1 MPAKLPLLIFPR
13 PISISPPKGRG
24 YVPHALPVPGRS
36 RQAERLEPQI
46 DQVREEFS
54 RFKGLV
60 DATMTGGEPE
70 SVLVLELADRVD
82 DLARAVE
89 AADLEWLGEWDIE
102 IDPDDDFPAEG
113 RKTTRDGRLFVSMAD
128 ERGMQELLSLWDKW
142 KRKKPLGRGKT
153 KWRDIFAC
161 LRNIRR
167 WGMQETL
174 VETEI
179 KDYIEDLSD
188 EDTASIQIECFY
200 RKSRSKRRIIEE
212 RIKALLG
219 EAGGETVNGFVH
231 MPEIA
236 FHAVKAR
243 IPAKKTKELLSKPD
257 DTAEELHLLIY
268 PSIMYFRRTGQSMT
282 AAVEGDGEEAEYPET
297 RPSEPPIAAIL
308 DGVPNLRHKAL
319 ENRIDFDDPFDL
331 AIKYQPGERRHG
343 TAMASL
349 VIHGDRSGKAAEPLR
364 SKVHHVAI
372 IQPDTDAR
380 SIGKKREHFPEDCF
394 YEDRIERAVRRML
407 EKDGEVEAQAPT
419 VKIINLSLGDSTRP
433 FLHTLSPWARLLD
446 WFSWK
451 YRVLFCVSAGNYD
464 GNYDFAIPYPEY
476 KSKNNEEKAQ
486 MLLGSMQAS
495 LSFRR
500 LLAPAESINSLTVG
514 ALHWDESGDGYYP
527 GNRVDLLPGNETPS
541 PISRLGHG
549 FRRSIKPEI
558 YFPGG
563 RQLYKKPLSEES
575 TIFEIDDH
583 LMAPGQKTAWDS
595 DLEQGALSKDV
606 FNSGTSNAAALATR
620 AGVRIHE
627 VLSELNDQS
636 PDIITEELIAVL
648 IKTLLVHG
656 SIQSEESKIAVEHLK
671 NQNNSRTFKT
681 VLARYLGYGAV
692 NVERVLACTGQRGTV
707 IGFGEITA
715 EEIHEYRFP
724 VPDEF
729 GGQRMFR
736 RMVVTLAWFSPIN
749 PGHRYF
755 REAKL
760 EVKSASKWDETP
772 LRLKRIDS
780 DHNQNKRGTVQ
791 HEILEGKSELREF
804 RQNEEIVLRVICKK
818 DATEKLEEKIPYG
831 LAVTLEVAE
840 ESEISVYEKVRQRLS
855 QQIEV
860 QEEL

>member
-1 MPAKLPLLIFPR
+1 MPANLPLLIFPR
-13 PISISPPKGRG
+13 PVSISPPKGRPYPPG
-24 YVPHALPVPGRS
+24 TLPVPSRS
-36 RQAERLEPQI
+36 RQAGRLDPQI
-46 DQVREEFS
+46 DRVREEFS

-60 DATMTGGEPE
+60 DATMAGGEPE

-89 AADLEWLGEWDIE
+89 AAGLEWLGEWDIE
-102 IDPDDDFPAEG
+102 TDPDDDFPAQG
-113 RKTTRDGRLFVSMAD
+113 KKTTRDGRLFVSMVN
-128 ERGMQELLSLWDKW
+128 EEGMNELLSLWGRW
-142 KRKKPLGRGKT
+142 KRGEALRKPKT

-161 LRNIRR
+161 LKNIRR

-174 VETEI
+174 TETEI
-179 KDYIEDLSD
+179 KDYIEGLPDS
-188 EDTASIQIECFY
+188 DTASVQIECFY
-200 RKSRSKRRIIEE
+200 RRNRNKRRIVEDS
-212 RIKALLG
+212 IKDLLDK
-219 EAGGETVNGFVH
+219 AGGEIVNGFIH

-243 IPAKKTKELLSKPD
+243 IPAKRAKELLSEPFNA
-257 DTAEELHLLIY
+257 TGELHLLIY

-282 AAVEGDGEEAEYPET
+282 TAVEGDGEDAEYPET
-297 RPSEPPIAAIL
+297 RPSELPVAAIL

-331 AIKYQPGERRHG
+331 ASEYQPGERRHG

-349 VIHGDRSGKAAEPLR
+349 IIHGDRSDRATEPLR

-372 IQPDTDAR
+372 MQPNPAAR
-380 SIGKKREHFPEDCF
+380 AMGEKEEYFPEDCF
-394 YEDRIERAVRRML
+394 YEDRVARAVLRTL
-407 EKDGEVEAQAPT
+407 ERDGEVEAQAPT

-451 YRVLFCVSAGNYD
+451 YRVLFCVSAGNYEGD
-464 GNYDFAIPYPEY
+464 YNFGVSLSEY
-476 KSKNNEEKAQ
+476 ESKDNEEKMR
-486 MLLGSMQAS
+486 MLLESMQDS
-495 LSFRR
+495 LSSRR

-514 ALHWDESGDGYYP
+514 ALHQDESGDGYYL
-527 GNRVDLLPGNETPS
+527 GNRVDLLPGNEVPS
-541 PISRLGHG
+541 PVSRLGHG

-563 RQLYKKPLSEES
+563 RQLYGSSFSGGPA
-575 TIFEIDDH
+575 IFEIDSH
-583 LMAPGQKTAWDS
+583 LRAPGQKTAWDS
-595 DLEQGALSKDV
+595 EDGALSKDT
-606 FNSGTSNAAALATR
+606 FNRGTSNASALATR

-627 VLSELNDQS
+627 VLSELNDQNS
-636 PDIITEELIAVL
+636 GVIPEELIAVL

-656 SIQSEESKIAVEHLK
+656 SIQNNESKTAVEHLK
-671 NQNNSRTFKT
+671 NRDNSRTFRT

-692 NVERVLACTGQRGTV
+692 NVERVLACTEQRGTI

-715 EEIHEYRFP
+715 EEVHKYRFP

-729 GGQRMFR
+729 GGQRIFR
-736 RMVVTLAWFSPIN
+736 RMVVTLAWFSPVN
-749 PGHRYF
+749 PRHRYF

-760 EVKSASKWDETP
+760 EVKPSSKWAETP
-772 LRLKRIDS
+772 LKLERTDS

-791 HEILEGKSELREF
+791 HEVLEGKSELKQF
-804 RQNEEIVLRVICKK
+804 QQNEEIVLQVICKK
-818 DATEKLEEKIPYG
+818 DATENLGEKIPYG

-840 ESEISVYEKVRQRLS
+840 ETEISVYEKVRQRLS
-855 QQIEV
+855 EQIEI
-860 QEEL
+860 

>member
-1 MPAKLPLLIFPR
+1 MPGNLPLLIFPK
-13 PISISPPKGRG
+13 PVSIIPPKGRG
-24 YVPHALPVPGRS
+24 FPPSSLPRPEHS
-36 RQAERLEPQI
+36 RQAERLDPQMERA
-46 DQVREEFS
+46 REEFS

-89 AADLEWLGEWDIE
+89 AAGLEWLGEWDIE
-102 IDPDDDFPAEG
+102 IDPDDDFPAQG
-113 RKTTRDGRLFVSMAD
+113 RKATRDGRLFVSMVN
-128 ERGMQELLSLWDKW
+128 EEGMRELLSLWDKW
-142 KRKKPLGRGKT
+142 KLGKPLGRGKT

-161 LRNIRR
+161 LKNIRR

-174 VETEI
+174 AETEI

-200 RKSRSKRRIIEE
+200 RKSRGKRRIIED
-212 RIKALLG
+212 RIKTLLG
-219 EAGGETVNGFVH
+219 EAGGEAVNDFIH

-243 IPAKKTKELLSKPD
+243 IPANKAKELLSEPH
-257 DTAEELHLLIY
+257 DTAGELHLLIY

-297 RPSEPPIAAIL
+297 QPSELPVAAIL
-308 DGVPNLRHKAL
+308 DGVPNLNHQAL

-331 AIKYQPGERRHG
+331 ASEYQPGERRHG

-349 VIHGDRSGKAAEPLR
+349 VIHGDRSDEAAEPLR

-372 IQPDTDAR
+372 IQPDPDAR
-380 SIGKKREHFPEDCF
+380 RVGEKKEHFPEDCF
-394 YEDRIERAVRRML
+394 YEDRIERAVRRTL
-407 EKDGEVEAQAPT
+407 ERDGEVEAQAPT
-419 VKIINLSLGDSTRP
+419 VKVINLSVGDSTRP

-464 GNYDFAIPYPEY
+464 RAYDFGIPYSEY
-476 KSKNNEEKAQ
+476 ESKNNEEKARI
-486 MLLGSMQAS
+486 LLQSMQDS
-495 LSFRR
+495 LSARR

-514 ALHWDESGDGYYP
+514 ALHQDESGDGYYP
-527 GNRVDLLPGNETPS
+527 GDRVDLLPDNKVPS

-563 RQLYKKPLSEES
+563 RQLYKRPLSGKS
-575 TIFEIDDH
+575 TVFKINNH
-583 LMAPGQKTAWDS
+583 LIAPGQKTAWDS
-595 DLEQGALSKDV
+595 EEGALSEDA
-606 FNSGTSNAAALATR
+606 FNRGTSNAAALATR

-627 VLSELNDQS
+627 VLSELNDQNS
-636 PDIITEELIAVL
+636 DIIPDELIAVL

-656 SIQSEESKIAVEHLK
+656 SAQNGESKIAVEHLK
-671 NQNNSRTFKT
+671 NQGNSRTFRM
-681 VLARYLGYGAV
+681 VQARYLGYGAV
-692 NVERVLACTGQRGTV
+692 DVERVLACTEQRGTI

-729 GGQRMFR
+729 GGQEIFR

-749 PGHRYF
+749 SGHRYF

-760 EVKSASKWDETP
+760 EIKPSSKWDETP
-772 LRLKRIDS
+772 LKLRRTDS

-791 HEILEGKSELREF
+791 HEVLEGRSELEQF
-804 RQNEEIVLRVICKK
+804 RQNEEIVLQVICKK
-818 DATEKLEEKIPYG
+818 DATERLEEKIPYG
-831 LAVTLEVAE
+831 LAVTLEAAE
-840 ESEISVYEKVRQRLS
+840 ESQISVYEEVRQRLS
-855 QQIEV
+855 EQVEARAKP
-860 QEEL
+860 L

>member
-1 MPAKLPLLIFPR
+1 MPAKLPLLIFPE
-13 PISISPPKGRG
+13 PIFISPPKGRG

-46 DQVREEFS
+46 DQVREEFL

-70 SVLVLELADRVD
+70 SVLVLELADKVD
-82 DLARAVE
+82 GLVRAVE
-89 AADLEWLGEWDIE
+89 AAGLEWLGEWDID
-102 IDPDDDFPAEG
+102 IDPDDDFPAQG
-113 RKTTRDGRLFVSMAD
+113 RKATRDGRLFVSMVN
-128 ERGMQELLSLWDKW
+128 EEGMRELLSLWEKW
-142 KRKKPLGRGKT
+142 KREKPLGRRKT

-161 LRNIRR
+161 LKNIRR

-179 KDYIEDLSD
+179 KDYIEDLTD
-188 EDTASIQIECFY
+188 GDMASIQIECFY
-200 RKSRSKRRIIEE
+200 RRNRNKRRAIEN
-212 RIKALLG
+212 RIQALLK
-219 EAGGETVNGFVH
+219 EAGGETVSDFIH

-243 IPAKKTKELLSKPD
+243 IPANKAKQLLNETHD
-257 DTAEELHLLIY
+257 AAGELHLLIY
-268 PSIMYFRRTGQSMT
+268 PSIMYFRHTGQSMT
-282 AAVEGDGEEAEYPET
+282 AAIEGDGEEAEYPET
-297 RPSEPPIAAIL
+297 EPSGLPVAAIL
-308 DGVPNLRHKAL
+308 DGVPNLKHKAL
-319 ENRIDFDDPFDL
+319 ENHVDFDDPFDL
-331 AIKYQPGERRHG
+331 ASEYQPGERRHG

-349 VIHGDRSGKAAEPLR
+349 VIHGDRSDNAAEPIR

-372 IQPDTDAR
+372 IQPDPAAR
-380 SIGKKREHFPEDCF
+380 AVGEKEEYFPEDCF
-394 YEDRIERAVRRML
+394 YEDRIVRTVRRML
-407 EKDGEVEAQAPT
+407 DRDGEVEAQAPT

-464 GNYDFAIPYPEY
+464 RAYDFGISYSEY
-476 KSKNNEEKAQ
+476 EPKNNEEKVRI
-486 MLLGSMQAS
+486 LLESMQES
-495 LSFRR
+495 LSSRR

-527 GNRVDLLPGNETPS
+527 GNRVDLLPDNKVPS
-541 PISRLGHG
+541 PVSRLGHG

-595 DLEQGALSKDV
+595 EEGALSEDA
-606 FNSGTSNAAALATR
+606 FNRGTSNAAALATR

-627 VLSELNDQS
+627 VLSELNGQN
-636 PDIITEELIAVL
+636 PDIIPDELVAVL

-656 SIQSEESKIAVEHLK
+656 SIQSEESKTAVEHLK
-671 NQNNSRTFKT
+671 NQNNSKTFKT

-692 NVERVLACTGQRGTV
+692 DVDRVLACTEQRGTV

-729 GGQRMFR
+729 GGQRIFR

-760 EVKSASKWDETP
+760 EVKPSSKWVETP
-772 LRLKRIDS
+772 LKLERTDS

-791 HEILEGKSELREF
+791 HEVLEGKSKLKQF
-804 RQNEEIVLRVICKK
+804 LQNEEIVLQVICKK
-818 DATEKLEEKIPYG
+818 DATERLEEKIPYG
-831 LAVTLEVAE
+831 LAVTLEAAE

-855 QQIEV
+855 EQIEV
-860 QEEL
+860 

>member
-1 MPAKLPLLIFPR
+1 MPAKLPLLIFPE

-24 YVPHALPVPGRS
+24 YVPHSLPVPGRS

-60 DATMTGGEPE
+60 DVTMTGGEPE

-89 AADLEWLGEWDIE
+89 ATGLEWLGEWDIE

-142 KRKKPLGRGKT
+142 KEGETLPRRKT

-161 LRNIRR
+161 LKNIRR
-167 WGMQETL
+167 WGTQETL

-179 KDYIEDLSD
+179 KGYIEDLSD

-212 RIKALLG
+212 RIKALLS
-219 EAGGETVNGFVH
+219 EVGGETVNDFID

-243 IPAKKTKELLSKPD
+243 IPAKKAKELLNKLD
-257 DTAEELHLLIY
+257 DTVAEFHLLIY

-297 RPSEPPIAAIL
+297 QPSKLPIAAIL

-331 AIKYQPGERRHG
+331 AVKYQPGERRHG

-349 VIHGDRSGKAAEPLR
+349 VIHGDRSDKATNPLR

-372 IQPDTDAR
+372 IQPNPAAR
-380 SIGKKREHFPEDCF
+380 AVGKKEEYFPEDCF
-394 YEDRIERAVRRML
+394 YEDRVARAVRRML
-407 EKDGEVEAQAPT
+407 DKDGEVEAQAPT

-433 FLHTLSPWARLLD
+433 FLHTLSPWAKLLD

-451 YRVLFCVSAGNYD
+451 YRVLFCVSAGNYEGD
-464 GNYDFAIPYPEY
+464 YNFGISLSEY
-476 KSKNNEEKAQ
+476 GSKDNEEK
-486 MLLGSMQAS
+486 MRILLESMQDS
-495 LSFRR
+495 LSSRR
-500 LLAPAESINSLTVG
+500 LLAPAESINSLTIG
-514 ALHWDESGDGYYP
+514 ALHQDESGDGYYL
-527 GNRVDLLPGNETPS
+527 GNRIDLLPGNEVPS
-541 PISRLGHG
+541 PVSRLGHG

-563 RQLYKKPLSEES
+563 QQLYGRSFSGES
-575 TIFEIDDH
+575 AIFEIDSH
-583 LMAPGQKTAWDS
+583 LRAPGQKTAWDS
-595 DLEQGALSKDV
+595 EDGELSKDT
-606 FNSGTSNAAALATR
+606 FNRGTSNAAALATR

-627 VLSELNDQS
+627 VLSELNDQNS
-636 PDIITEELIAVL
+636 GAIPEELIAVL

-656 SIQSEESKIAVEHLK
+656 SIQNSESKTAVEHLK
-671 NQNNSRTFKT
+671 NQGNSRTFRT

-692 NVERVLACTGQRGTV
+692 NVERVLACTEQRGTI

-715 EEIHEYRFP
+715 EEVHEYRFP

-729 GGQRMFR
+729 GGQRVFR
-736 RMVVTLAWFSPIN
+736 RMVITLAWFSPVN
-749 PGHRYF
+749 PRHRYF

-760 EVKSASKWDETP
+760 EIKSASKWDETP
-772 LRLKRIDS
+772 LRLKRVDS

-791 HEILEGKSELREF
+791 HEVLEGESELKQF
-804 RQNEEIVLRVICKK
+804 RQNEEIVLQVICKK

-831 LAVTLEVAE
+831 LAVTLEAAE

-855 QQIEV
+855 EQIEI
-860 QEEL
+860 